1 MTKNIVTPNQF
12 SEWLKEHLQTSTDDN
27 TIDLIPAPC
36 GIGKSYSMTAQIG
49 ECLQNQNRGIILV
62 TDEVERMRQYVNGKN
77 NGYLGQYIERNR
89 DRILVYE
96 ASNAKTERANLYRKQ
111 ILILST
117 QRFFSLSRNEII
129 DLTSTYI
136 PRRHIFIDERAP
148 LSEAIR
154 IDLSTFNDIDT
165 ALNQQLD
172 NTATE
177 KEWLVT
183 QWRNLRQR
191 YDNYMRKY
199 EASHDDYELHLWHSD
214 EDKHATINDE
224 KFLHLV
230 NETYATKL
238 RRADNDILKKIRAVF
253 QMVTDGAL
261 FISRRKSSAK
271 SSNEYSNFFL
281 VTLDHSDL
289 LLNIGSKTVILDGTG
304 NIDPV
309 YDAWFM
315 NRVDCKQFQRDLSK
329 LTINLVDIN
338 TSRNA
343 IAKAPAT
350 NQRLKAIIDY
360 IRTIPKVDAVFTYGR
375 GKSDGIAELDTVER
389 EFYDAG
395 FKTGHFGG
403 LKGKNSFRD
412 VTDIVQV
419 GLNRIPDEY
428 YLMMAIQDIFNQ
440 YHPER
445 AHYGVANINHMAQR
459 MMLRSVL
466 ADIEQN
472 IFRGTIR
479 NMDNQKQ
486 QTYTLIYK
494 CKSQAD
500 KDGIEHN
507 ELAGLTEMIKERYE
521 ALGATVNII
530 DTPTTILK
538 LKTTERKTKDGHQ
551 TPAQK
556 ITEYLDKKE
565 QQPNQP
571 FKLSALLDECSIT
584 RDQFKNAIK
593 KNHHIKQRLDSIRTE
608 KQGWYQFYS
617 HPIVA

>member
-12 SEWLKEHLQTSTDDN
+12 SEWLKAHLQTSTDDN

-62 TDEVERMRQYVNGKN
+62 TDEIERMRQYVSGKN

-96 ASNAKTERANLYRKQ
+96 AANAKAERANLYKKQ

-117 QRFFSLSRNEII
+117 QRFFALSRKEVI

-148 LSEAIR
+148 LSETIR

-199 EASHDDYELHLWHSD
+199 ESSHDDYELHLWHSD
-214 EDKHATINDE
+214 EDKHATTNDE

-253 QMVTDGAL
+253 QMVADGAL
-261 FISRRKSSAK
+261 FISRRKPSAK

-281 VTLDHSDL
+281 VALDHSDL

-304 NIDPV
+304 NLDPV
-309 YDAWFM
+309 YDAWFI
-315 NRVDCKQFQRDLSK
+315 NRVNCEEFQRDLTN
-329 LTINLVDIN
+329 LTINIVNIN

-360 IRTIPKVDAVFTYGR
+360 TKTLPKVDVVFTYGR
-375 GKSDGIAELDTVER
+375 GKVDGIAESDTVER
-389 EFYDAG
+389 EFHDAE
-395 FKTGHFGG
+395 FLTGHFGG
-403 LKGKNSFRD
+403 LKGKNSFRNM
-412 VTDIVQV
+412 TDIVQV

-428 YLMMAIQDIFNQ
+428 YLAMAIQSVVAR
-440 YHPER
+440 YKPGKE
-445 AHYGVANINHMAQR
+445 HYGVIDFNHLAKD

-466 ADIEQN
+466 ADVEQN
-472 IFRGTIR
+472 IFRGSIR

-538 LKTTERKTKDGHQ
+538 LKTKERKTKDGHQ

-556 ITEYLDKKE
+556 LTEYLDAME
-565 QQPNQP
+565 QRPNQP
-571 FKLSALLDECSIT
+571 FKRSAMLADCNIST
-584 RDQFKNAIK
+584 QQFKDALKRNA
-593 KNHHIKQRLDSIRTE
+593 HIKQRLESIKTD
-608 KQGWYQFYS
+608 KQGWYMFCHQ
-617 HPIVA
+617 IA